1 MIAFRVFR
9 NNSEVCL
16 AGVDGLG
23 VLTAIVAW
31 ANRTGEFTDSGQ
43 PEESLNLTIGALHT
57 PTQENLMWPT
67 ERLLVG
73 DSVTIRIEEA
83 DIVSEPCVR
92 EVFSTE
98 APIESMKIRTRELAA
113 KLGWTLIETKIQQAA
128 PGADGKTPEADQ
140 PPHTLKP
147 TTRLP

>member
-23 VLTAIVAW
+23 VLTAIVTW
-31 ANRTGEFTDSGQ
+31 VNRTGEFTDSGQ
-43 PEESLNLTIGALHT
+43 PEESLNLTIGALHN

-92 EVFSTE
+92 EIFSTE
-98 APIESMKIRTRELAA
+98 SPIESMKNRTRELAA
-113 KLGWTLIETKIQQAA
+113 ELGWTLIETEIQQAEQ
-128 PGADGKTPEADQ
+128 GADGK
-140 PPHTLKP
+140 PPSAAQSPHNLNP
-147 TTRLP
+147 NTRLP